1 MAAQPVEQHGDPNDP
16 LRIVEDLPEDEREFF
31 LSQYG
36 EHVEAA
42 RDPAGWA
49 DLARLLR
56 LWRFHADETRKP
68 GYWDDREAARNGT
81 GRGMPLDEVIRR
93 YRPMS

>member
-1 MAAQPVEQHGDPNDP
+1 MAAQPVEQHGDSNDP

-49 DLARLLR
+49 DLARLLK

-68 GYWDDREAARNGT
+68 GYWDDREAAHGPVQGGISLEDIVR
-81 GRGMPLDEVIRR
+81 ERR
-93 YRPMS
+93 SAL